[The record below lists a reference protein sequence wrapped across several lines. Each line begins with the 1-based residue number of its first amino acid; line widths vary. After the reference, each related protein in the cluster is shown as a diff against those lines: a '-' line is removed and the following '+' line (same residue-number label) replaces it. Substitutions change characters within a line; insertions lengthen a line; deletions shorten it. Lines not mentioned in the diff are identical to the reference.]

1 MKKINLLLICCFL
14 LSCKQTIKENTESPV
29 TYTVDYSDSE
39 TFDWFSHMD
48 ITEVIPLEFSDSS
61 ILSVAKNCIIEK
73 DKILFQDYKQR
84 MVFVFDKAGKYLYS
98 INKLG
103 NGPDEYTDIWDLRTT
118 WNHKEIMINDGHKLL
133 FYNLQDGS
141 YTHHMDLGFNSKDG
155 ILFRNCINPEE
166 NVFYLWSNN
175 GEYTLYEYKDGE
187 LTGLKKRNGYELIT
201 KRFSNNYNNEYLVFP
216 DYGEYGIDKIN
227 GGKYLFIDFGKYALP
242 ADMRPQKGS
251 DLNKI
256 EKSHYFKHINNV
268 VESKDGI
275 FISAISPQ
283 TNHYEIYIDKKSGNI
298 LKGNWDQNAKLNVL
312 QAEDN
317 FFYALVYPEYL
328 QDDSKLKIF
337 LQKYTNG
344 DDNPLILKFKV
355 TDKK

>member
-61 ILSVAKNCIIEK
+61 MLSVAKNCIIEK

-166 NVFYLWSNN
+166 DVS
-175 GEYTLYEYKDGE
+175 
-187 LTGLKKRNGYELIT
+187 
-201 KRFSNNYNNEYLVFP
+201 
-216 DYGEYGIDKIN
+216 
-227 GGKYLFIDFGKYALP
+227 
-242 ADMRPQKGS
+242 
-251 DLNKI
+251 
-256 EKSHYFKHINNV
+256 YF
-268 VESKDGI
+268 
-275 FISAISPQ
+275 
-283 TNHYEIYIDKKSGNI
+283 
-298 LKGNWDQNAKLNVL
+298 
-312 QAEDN
+312 
-317 FFYALVYPEYL
+317 
-328 QDDSKLKIF
+328 
-337 LQKYTNG
+337 
-344 DDNPLILKFKV
+344 
-355 TDKK
+355 